1 MASQTRSRVPVVLL
15 VEDDPG
21 DVLMITEALE
31 RASTP
36 PDLHVAGDGQAALEF
51 LRREG
56 PHAGAPRPDLIV
68 LDLNMPRL
76 DGREALT
83 AIKSEERL
91 RAIPVVVFTTSDAES
106 DVLASYHRH
115 ASAFVTK
122 PLDLDK
128 LEAVVDQINHFYTD
142 VSTVLP
148 HDPRHA

>member
-1 MASQTRSRVPVVLL
+1 ML

>member
-1 MASQTRSRVPVVLL
+1 MPNAPARIPVVLL

-31 RASTP
+31 RASVP
-36 PDLHVAGDGQAALEF
+36 PQLHVAGDGQAGLEF

-56 PHAGAPRPDLIV
+56 SHADAPRPDLIL

-76 DGREALT
+76 DGREALA

-106 DVLASYHRH
+106 DVLASYHGH

-128 LEAVVDQINHFYTD
+128 LEAVVEQINRFFTT
-142 VSTVLP
+142 VSTILP
-148 HDPRHA
+148 PDSRSN

>member
-1 MASQTRSRVPVVLL
+1 
-15 VEDDPG
+15 
-21 DVLMITEALE
+21 MITEALE

-56 PHAGAPRPDLIV
+56 PHTGAPRPDLIL

-83 AIKSEERL
+83 AIKAEERL

-128 LEAVVDQINHFYTD
+128 LEAVVEQINHFYTG